1 MQNKQN
7 MQNEQNILTNEN
19 VHNIDENKYLNP
31 EYINELIE
39 NILKFKL
46 SKQDIA
52 KKKVE
57 LCRKYKL
64 KKIPSDIEILLNLD
78 KKTSMTARK
87 FLETKPVRTGS
98 GVAVIA
104 IMSAPFRCP
113 HGKCTYC
120 QGLHFHCDKG
130 QHVVVNGTS
139 ICPVT
144 SGHQVLEELDFL
156 EPSFFG

>member
-1 MQNKQN
+1 MTTDSIILEKN
-7 MQNEQNILTNEN
+7 ME
-19 VHNIDENKYLNP
+19 ENKHLDADYVKEIVNLILSSKLN
-31 EYINELIE
+31 
-39 NILKFKL
+39 
-46 SKQDIA
+46 KQDIA

-78 KKTSMTARK
+78 KETSREARK
-87 FLETKPVRTGS
+87 YLETKPVRTGS

-120 QGLHFHCDKG
+120 
-130 QHVVVNGTS
+130 
-139 ICPVT
+139 P
-144 SGHQVLEELDFL
+144 
-156 EPSFFG
+156 